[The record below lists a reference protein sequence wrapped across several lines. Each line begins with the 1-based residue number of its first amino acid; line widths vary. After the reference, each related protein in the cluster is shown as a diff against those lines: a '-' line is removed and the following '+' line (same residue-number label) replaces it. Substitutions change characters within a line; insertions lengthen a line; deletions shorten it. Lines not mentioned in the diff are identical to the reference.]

1 MPAEL
6 TTFVD
11 IDATPERIWQVL
23 TDLPA
28 YAEWNPFITEAAGAV
43 VVGERL
49 SVHVPPV
56 NAFVAATLRPA
67 VLEVVPCRRLRLR
80 SRLDRFAL
88 PGLFHVELTW
98 TISDRDGG
106 VRLWQQDQFGGL
118 LAPLLF
124 RSLNR
129 HRLAAFNAMNA
140 ALKHRVEG
148 TPVPGPVDDESP

>member
-98 TISDRDGG
+98 TISDHDGG

>member
-6 TTFVD
+6 ATFVD
-11 IDATPERIWQVL
+11 IDAAPERVWQVL

-28 YAEWNPFITEAAGAV
+28 YAEWNPFITEADGAF

-49 SVHVPPV
+49 TVRVPPV
-56 NAFVAATLRPA
+56 NAFVPAILRPT
-67 VLEVVPCRRLRLR
+67 VVEVTPCRRLRLW
-80 SRLDRFAL
+80 SRLDRLAI

-98 TISDRDGG
+98 TISDHDGG

-129 HRLAAFNAMNA
+129 HRLPAFNQMNA
-140 ALKHRVEG
+140 ALKHHVEG
-148 TPVPGPVDDESP
+148 TSPGQRP